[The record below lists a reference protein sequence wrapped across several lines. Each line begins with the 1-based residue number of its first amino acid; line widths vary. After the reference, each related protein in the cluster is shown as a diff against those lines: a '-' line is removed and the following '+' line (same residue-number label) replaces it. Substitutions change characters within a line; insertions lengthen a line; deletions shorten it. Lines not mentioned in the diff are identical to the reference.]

1 MDLIYLFKI
10 LFKRKWIILGAAVI
24 AALIAYFSTRNEQK
38 QYKSTAQISTGFT
51 ISDDIKV
58 NSESFNFYE
67 ADTKFENAVVTLTSP
82 TVLTLL
88 SYTLILHDLQ
98 NPRPF
103 RQLTN
108 EEKNSDLYKSINKQ
122 DAITVFQNKHEA
134 MSLLTSYDP
143 NEKKLIELLKLYGYD
158 YNSLSK
164 SLNAYRLERTDYIE
178 IDYQSENP
186 ELSAFVVNTTY
197 QEFIRYYTNIR
208 SEKSQVSI
216 DTLRSILEKKKQVLD
231 AKNQVLQ
238 STGLING
245 DLEAKS
251 DYDLIKDLQTKI
263 ADKKDNL
270 TTLNFSLEQV
280 NQRLGI
286 ASASTP
292 ETAPPPDNTNR
303 DLIALKKRMNAASA
317 AYAQSGNTDQAS
329 LDTYNQLQ
337 KEYQTKVLN
346 LGTTS
351 TNTTPAQS
359 SGSGRTALLEKKGD
373 LEVQI
378 QSDNSNIQSLQ
389 TQIDALQGN
398 VTTEASK
405 NASTQTLSKDAEQAN
420 KDYLDAKAAYNNA
433 MDINYSS
440 VNNFGQILMGQP
452 AMDPEPSKRLMIV
465 GMAGMS
471 ALVITMLVIILV
483 TYFDS
488 SVRTPSIFSKT
499 VNLKLLSIVTN
510 LDKLDPNQ
518 LADVITKSNYEAT
531 GTNHNKADKNR
542 QNIFRESL
550 RKLRYEIESSG
561 KKIFLFT
568 STKKGE
574 GKTTLI
580 QALSYSMSLN
590 KKKILIIDTNF
601 CNNDLTT
608 QLHVEAMLDK
618 INPDHVDA
626 SLLKDIKSMVTNVG
640 AGTVYVIGC
649 DSGDYTPSEALPRKN
664 LLQRLQTLTSEY
676 DFIFLEGPPLND
688 FADSKELAQYVDG
701 VIAIF
706 SASRNIKQMDK
717 ESIKFFKGLGDKF
730 CGSVLNKVKLENMD
744 AS

>member
-1 MDLIYLFKI
+1 M
-10 LFKRKWIILGAAVI
+10 GAAVI
-24 AALIAYFSTRNEQK
+24 AALIAYFSTQNEQK
-38 QYKSTAQISTGFT
+38 QYKSIAQISTGFT
-51 ISDDIKV
+51 ISDEIKV
-58 NSESFNFYE
+58 NSDNFNFYE
-67 ADTKFENAVVTLTSP
+67 ADTKFENAVVTITSP

-108 EEKNSDLYKSINKQ
+108 EEKNSDLYRSINKQ
-122 DAITVFQNKHEA
+122 NAITLFEAKHET
-134 MSLLTSYDP
+134 MSLLTSYDAD
-143 NEKKLIELLKLYGYD
+143 EKKLIELLKLYGYD

-178 IDYQSENP
+178 INYQSENP

-197 QEFIRYYTNIR
+197 QEFIRYYTNMR
-208 SEKSQVSI
+208 SEKSEVSI
-216 DTLRSILEKKKQVLD
+216 DTLRSILEKKKQILD
-231 AKNQVLQ
+231 EKNQVLQ
-238 STGLING
+238 SNGLLNG

-251 DYDLIKDLQTKI
+251 DYELIKDLQTKI

-270 TTLNFSLEQV
+270 TTLNFSLQEV
-280 NQRLGI
+280 NRELGI
-286 ASASTP
+286 APAAS
-292 ETAPPPDNTNR
+292 ETAAIPDNTNQELV
-303 DLIALKKRMNAASA
+303 DLRNRMNAASD
-317 AYAQSGNTDQAS
+317 AYTQSGNTDKAS
-329 LDTYNQLQ
+329 LDLYHQLQ
-337 KEYQTKVLN
+337 KQYQHKVLTLSAN
-346 LGTTS
+346 S
-351 TNTTPAQS
+351 TNAVIPQS
-359 SGSGRTALLEKKGD
+359 STNGRNALLEKKGD
-373 LEVQI
+373 IEVQI
-378 QSDNSNIQSLQ
+378 ESDNSNIVSLQ
-389 TQIDALQGN
+389 SQIDNLQGN
-398 VTTEASK
+398 VITEASK

-420 KDYLDAKAAYNNA
+420 KDYLDAKTAYNNA

-440 VNNFGQILMGQP
+440 VNNFRQILMGQP
-452 AMDPEPSKRLMIV
+452 AMDPEPSKRLLIV
-465 GMAGMS
+465 AMAGMS
-471 ALVITMLVIILV
+471 ALVITILVIILV

-488 SVRTPSIFSKT
+488 SVRTPSIFSKA

-518 LADVITKSNYEAT
+518 LADVLTKPNYTTTGSNQ
-531 GTNHNKADKNR
+531 NKADKNR

-580 QALSYSMSLN
+580 QALSYIMSLN

-608 QLHVEAMLDK
+608 QLHVEAMLEK
-618 INPDHVDA
+618 INPDNVDA
-626 SLLKDIKSMVTNVG
+626 GLLKDIKSMVTNVG
-640 AGTVYVIGC
+640 SGTVYVIGC
-649 DSGDYTPSEALPRKN
+649 ESGDYTPSEALPRKN

-701 VIAIF
+701 VIAVF

-717 ESIKFFKGLGDKF
+717 ESIKFFKDLKDKF
-730 CGSVLNKVKLENMD
+730 YGSVLNKVKLENMD
-744 AS
+744 AG